1 MKIHNFASD
10 YRRAMELKKA
20 QKMEIPPVKHPIT
33 ENTNDTNQIP
43 SGRVTPDTSASKEVA
58 TKEAEA
64 EDSKETTEREESYTA
79 KGKKKKI

>member
-20 QKMEIPPVKHPIT
+20 QKMETPPVKHPIT

-43 SGRVTPDTSASKEVA
+43 SGRVTPDTSASKEVS
-58 TKEAEA
+58 TKEA
-64 EDSKETTEREESYTA
+64 EDSKEATEREESYTA